1 MRADRSML
9 GASLHRDQIMAM
21 NRVQFQAGLSLPAFL
36 KRYGNEQQCEQ
47 ALEISRWPQGFVCPR
62 CAATAHSRFQRHGT
76 TYWQCTACYRQTSLR
91 SGTVMD
97 NSNGQRLHPGADVY
111 SDGLGAFRALEA
123 EHAHTVIEGS
133 GRSRCEAENARW
145 VNVVLSNLKRSLDGA
160 YHAFK
165 FAKYAQRYLA
175 ETMWRFNRRFD
186 LTRLV
191 PSLLAAAAASKP

>member
-1 MRADRSML
+1 
-9 GASLHRDQIMAM
+9 M